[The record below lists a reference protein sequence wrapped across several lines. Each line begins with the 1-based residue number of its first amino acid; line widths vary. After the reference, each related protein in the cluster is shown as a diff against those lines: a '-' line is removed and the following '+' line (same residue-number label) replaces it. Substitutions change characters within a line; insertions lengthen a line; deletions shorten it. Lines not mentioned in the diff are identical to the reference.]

1 MFKKYI
7 KDIKYHKRGKA
18 RVDTKPRIMAGLS
31 VVILL
36 SMGSLSNVLGYQ
48 SAKSIPADDIP
59 LLTTKNLE
67 REMSTENNHLQISL
81 IEEEI
86 FLRFLNIGKQE
97 DEIQKRNDRDEK
109 YETTI
114 FNFGTSSAYDYGIKA
129 GHLLC
134 PFYRIL
140 DFFCGFYEKRKIDT
154 NSLKIYLDTLEKTFP
169 LFLEELKG
177 LSVSTNID
185 VEKLILI
192 QSRLH
197 TLLDDRCTI
206 TLSTGKA
213 TKNNETFLTFSIDSS
228 VDGIRDIFLSCIL
241 HRIFC
246 LKCWVLKLNTMKYQY
261 AFWGIPV
268 LYEYPFLNEKGLG
281 MGSPGT
287 VFTKN
292 ESRGIDEGPGIP
304 TMILESEAMMTCKNV
319 SEVATFF
326 KNSERALQTENSW
339 FNQYDGSSSSFC
351 DKDGGILVMEQTH
364 NYFIAVFGNSSEVTG
379 GREGILWHTNHHL
392 WLDPNLTGSVYPY
405 EFPTSG
411 FREERAHELLDLYYG
426 NITLDVCKKISRDHG
441 GGFDQNKMDS
451 GDICRHPDNC
461 SLKVTAFAWIVM
473 PKDLSVYC
481 THTCPCR
488 GVFWKCD
495 FSKRFV

>member
-1 MFKKYI
+1 MDKKPLI
-7 KDIKYHKRGKA
+7 VIS
-18 RVDTKPRIMAGLS
+18 LC
-31 VVILL
+31 VVVLL
-36 SMGSLSNVLGYQ
+36 VLGSLSTVMGHQ
-48 SAKSIPADDIP
+48 PAKS
-59 LLTTKNLE
+59 LLVDEISLFTTKNKE
-67 REMSTENNHLQISL
+67 NDIPTENHYPQGSLREKETFLQ
-81 IEEEI
+81 
-86 FLRFLNIGKQE
+86 FLNIGKQK
-97 DEIQKRNDRDEK
+97 DDIQIRNDRDMK
-109 YETTI
+109 YEMSI
-114 FNFGTSSAYDYGIKA
+114 FSFGTSSAYDYGVKA

-134 PFYRIL
+134 PLYKIL
-140 DFFCGFYEKRKIDT
+140 DFFCGLNEKRKTDA
-154 NSLKIYLDTLEKTFP
+154 NSLKIYLDTLEKSFP
-169 LFLEELKG
+169 LYLEKLRG

-197 TLLDDRCTI
+197 TLIDDRCTI
-206 TLSTGKA
+206 TLATGNA

-228 VDGIRDIFLSCIL
+228 VDGVRDIFLSCIL

-246 LKCWVLKLNTMKYQY
+246 LKCWILKLNTMNYQY

-287 VFTKN
+287 VFTEN
-292 ESRGIDEGPGIP
+292 ESRCIDEGPGIP
-304 TMILESEAMMTCKNV
+304 TMILESQAMMTCKNV

-326 KNSERALQTENSW
+326 KNSERALQIENSW

-351 DKDGGILVMEQTH
+351 DKEGGILVLEQTH
-364 NYFIAVFGNSSEVTG
+364 NYCIAVFGNSTDVTG

-411 FREERAHELLDLYYG
+411 FREERAHELLELYYG

-441 GGFDQNKMDS
+441 GGYDQNKMDS

-473 PKDLSVYC
+473 PKDLTVYC

>member
-1 MFKKYI
+1 MNKNSLI
-7 KDIKYHKRGKA
+7 LI
-18 RVDTKPRIMAGLS
+18 GLC

-36 SMGSLSNVLGYQ
+36 VLGSLSTVVGHQ
-48 SAKSIPADDIP
+48 SVKSILADHISSSAI
-59 LLTTKNLE
+59 KNKE
-67 REMSTENNHLQISL
+67 RDLSTEKNYTQGV
-81 IEEEI
+81 
-86 FLRFLNIGKQE
+86 LREKETFFEFLNIGKRE
-97 DEIQKRNDRDEK
+97 VDLQKRNDEEYR
-109 YETTI
+109 YETAI
-114 FNFGTSSAYDYGIKA
+114 FNFGTSSAYDYGVKA

-154 NSLKIYLDTLEKTFP
+154 KSLKNQVRTLEKTFP
-169 LFLEELKG
+169 LYLEELKG

-185 VEKLILI
+185 VEKLLLI

-206 TLSTGKA
+206 TVCTGKA

-228 VDGIRDIFLSCIL
+228 VDGVRDIFLSCIL

-246 LKCWVLKLNTMKYQY
+246 LKCWVLKINTMDYQY

-268 LYEYPFLNEKGLG
+268 LFEYPFLNEKGVG

-287 VFTKN
+287 VFTENK
-292 ESRGIDEGPGIP
+292 SRAIDEGPGIP
-304 TMILESEAMMTCKNV
+304 TMLLETQAMMTCKNV
-319 SEVATFF
+319 SEVVTFF
-326 KNSERALQTENSW
+326 KNSERALQTEHSW

-351 DKDGGILVMEQTH
+351 DKYGGIVVMEQTH
-364 NYFIAVFGNSSEVTG
+364 NYFIAVFGNSTAVTG

-392 WLDPNLTGSVYPY
+392 WLDPNLTGSVYPD

-411 FREERAHELLDLYYG
+411 FREERAHELLELYYG

-441 GGFDQNKMDS
+441 GGYDQNRMDS
-451 GDICRHPDNC
+451 GDLCRHPDTY
-461 SLKVTAFAWIVM
+461 SSKVTAFAWIVM
-473 PKDLSVYC
+473 PKNLTVYW
-481 THTCPCR
+481 THTSPCR